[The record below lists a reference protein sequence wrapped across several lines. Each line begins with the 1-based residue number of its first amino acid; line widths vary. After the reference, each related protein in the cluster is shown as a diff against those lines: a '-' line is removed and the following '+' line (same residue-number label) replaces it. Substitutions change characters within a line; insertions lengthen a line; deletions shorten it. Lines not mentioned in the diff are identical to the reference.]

1 MSPLP
6 SSPRAAPEL
15 TRREFVALGG
25 AAVLT
30 ALIPVPAFAGSTFLR
45 EPGTMLA
52 IADTRCVDSVAFA
65 GSLARRGASV
75 LPLHSDIGGLWFDA
89 LEPRLSAHAT
99 AIAGLTLESDLF
111 ILKRLAAASGLSTIY
126 VGSHDWRNGQGSR
139 HGLRAGIA
147 LDQIAACLAQREGP
161 WAARLGEAI
170 ASTHFPALPQ
180 GLQEL
185 SVKLDIEPS
194 PGSPKFFVSWVV
206 MRASSSR

>member
-6 SSPRAAPEL
+6 SSPRGAAHM

-25 AAVLT
+25 AAALT
-30 ALIPVPAFAGSTFLR
+30 ALIPAPAFAGNVLLLDA
-45 EPGTMLA
+45 GAVLA
-52 IADTRCVDSVAFA
+52 IAHTRYVDSVAFA

-75 LPLHSDIGGLWFDA
+75 LPLRCDMGGLWFDA
-89 LEPRLSAHAT
+89 LQPRLSAHAT

-111 ILKRLAAASGLSTIY
+111 ILKRLAAASGLSVAY

-147 LDQIAACLAQREGP
+147 LDRIAACLGQGEGP

-170 ASTHFPALPQ
+170 ASTRFPALPQ
-180 GLQEL
+180 GLQERR
-185 SVKLDIEPS
+185 VKLDIEPS
-194 PGSPKFFVSWVV
+194 PGSPKFFVSWLIT
-206 MRASSSR
+206 RASCS